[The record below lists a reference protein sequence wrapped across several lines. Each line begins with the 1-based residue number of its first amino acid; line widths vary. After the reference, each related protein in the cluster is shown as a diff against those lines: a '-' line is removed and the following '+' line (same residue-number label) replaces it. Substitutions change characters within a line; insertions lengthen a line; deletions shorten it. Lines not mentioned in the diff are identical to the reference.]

1 MYLSTYQ
8 VKFMV
13 IQFGETEIYGGVLKK
28 AFKKQIKRLIINFL
42 KRIKILMAS
51 ETFKNSTETVQTTNQ
66 P

>member
-1 MYLSTYQ
+1 
-8 VKFMV
+8 MV